1 MLEKALGLAPDVF
14 VPDMEDSVPWS
25 EKRSGREITASFLPR
40 LAVTGR
46 PVVPRLNSLD
56 TGLFEEDLAA
66 VIGPHIFG
74 VTVGKVQSGEDME
87 RATRLIDRYETNAG
101 LPAGRIRLIPWLETA
116 KAVVNAYEICKSSPR
131 TVAVA
136 FGAEDFTNDM
146 GIERRPDETDVAYPR
161 SVVAVAARAAGV
173 PALDTPY
180 FGFRDPQGLRESSL
194 RSKRFGYHGRFAI
207 HPSQIE
213 IINETY
219 APSEAEVENAV
230 RVVAAFEEAE
240 RQGRGTTSLDGQ
252 VIDVPVVRRAR
263 KLLEA
268 AGRSSPTSS

>member
-1 MLEKALGLAPDVF
+1 
-14 VPDMEDSVPWS
+14 
-25 EKRSGREITASFLPR
+25 
-40 LAVTGR
+40 
-46 PVVPRLNSLD
+46 
-56 TGLFEEDLAA
+56 
-66 VIGPHIFG
+66 VIGPHISG

-101 LPAGRIRLIPWLETA
+101 LPAGRIGLIPWLETA

-240 RQGRGTTSLDGQ
+240 RQGRGATSLDGQ